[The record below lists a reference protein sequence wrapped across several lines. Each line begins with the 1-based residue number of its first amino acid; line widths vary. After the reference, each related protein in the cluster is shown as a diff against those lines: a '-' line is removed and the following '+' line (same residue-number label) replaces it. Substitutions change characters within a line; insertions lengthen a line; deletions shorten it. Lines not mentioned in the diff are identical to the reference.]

1 MNNYSILI
9 PVHNEVNNIPLL
21 LDAVKIYSNLGH
33 EVIIID
39 DGSNDGSTNILKSC
53 EIIKL
58 ILLPKNKGK
67 GYAVKRGLANASND
81 KIVVYD
87 GDMELNPS
95 DISKLMILEKESNI
109 RYVMGY
115 RYKSL
120 SPFKSNLDWGNFMF
134 TSFFNILFN
143 SQHKDIL
150 CCAKVFYKSDLKGY
164 DIISNE
170 FDIDI
175 ELASLY
181 TIINRGKK
189 IPQILLKYNRR
200 TIEEG
205 KKLKISDG
213 WSILSRIIRMT
224 KYL

>member
-9 PVHNEVNNIPLL
+9 PVHNEANNIPLL
-21 LDAVKIYSNLGH
+21 LESLNIYSDMGH
-33 EVIIID
+33 EIIIID
-39 DGSNDGSTNILKSC
+39 DGSNDGSRNILKNSK
-53 EIIKL
+53 IIKL
-58 ILLPKNKGK
+58 LLLSKNRGK
-67 GYAVKRGLANASND
+67 GYALKKGLANASYD
-81 KIVVYD
+81 RIVVYD

-95 DISKLMILEKESNI
+95 DILKLMILDKGKNI

-134 TSFFNILFN
+134 TSFFNIIFK

-164 DIISNE
+164 NIISNE

-189 IPQILLKYNRR
+189 IPQIFLSYNRR

-213 WSILSRIIRMT
+213 WGILSRIIKMT